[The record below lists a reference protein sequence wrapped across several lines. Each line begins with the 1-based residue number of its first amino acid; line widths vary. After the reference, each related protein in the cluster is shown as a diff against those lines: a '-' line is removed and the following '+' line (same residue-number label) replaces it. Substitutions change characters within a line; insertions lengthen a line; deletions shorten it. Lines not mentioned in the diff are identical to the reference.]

1 MPHEKNNEIETKGRT
16 KTSMFSFFF
25 FFFVFEPE
33 IFALYLK
40 IIQAKLH
47 KYKKNSTNKYEREM
61 EDSFPSELRHHI
73 SKKNADLPN

>member
-1 MPHEKNNEIETKGRT
+1 MKRT
-16 KTSMFSFFF
+16 MKLKPKEGQRQARSHFSSFF
-25 FFFVFEPE
+25 VVEPE

-73 SKKNADLPN
+73 SKKM